1 MAVDTRQKRFGLIN
15 VSMPWRGT
23 SHPLTSGIDAD
34 ERAVMIFMYG
44 GISLAAAAVVTDL
57 RTIAGRIIVAFT
69 DGDKFRIRAVRTAGG
84 SDLQTAQN
92 GSAIQAMVY
101 WN

>member
-1 MAVDTRQKRFGLIN
+1 MAMNTQQRRMSATGVGRPF
-15 VSMPWRGT
+15 M
-23 SHPLTSGIDAD
+23 
-34 ERAVMIFMYG
+34 RAVFPVATPTAAWRQNVGMAYA
-44 GISLAAAAVVTDL
+44 GITLAAAAVATDL

-84 SDLQTAQN
+84 SNLQTAQN

-101 WN
+101 RN

>member
-34 ERAVMIFMYG
+34 ERAVMIFQYG
-44 GISLAAAAVVTDL
+44 GIAWTSVTVTDA
-57 RTIAGRIIVAFT
+57 RTASGRLIVAFT
-69 DGDKFRIRAVRTAGG
+69 DGDKFRLRAIRTEGG
-84 SDLQTAQN
+84 SDLQTIQN
-92 GSAIQAMVY
+92 GSAMTAVVY
-101 WN
+101 RN

>member
-1 MAVDTRQKRFGLIN
+1 MSMDSQQKRMSATGCGRPF
-15 VSMPWRGT
+15 M
-23 SHPLTSGIDAD
+23 
-34 ERAVMIFMYG
+34 RAVFPVATPTAAWRQNVGMAYA
-44 GISLAAAAVVTDL
+44 GITLAAAAVATDL

-101 WN
+101 RN